1 MKILLVEDEAAS
13 RAMLQAVLKAGGHE
27 VAVAENGSE
36 GWGLWQVAQQ
46 RVVVADWLMPE
57 MDGLTLCKRI
67 RAHRGASYT
76 YFILETVRTGTGSF
90 LEAMAAGVDDFI
102 SKPIVPDELLA
113 RLKVGE
119 RILGLRH
126 ELLTLEGLLA
136 ICSYCKR
143 LRDEGGTW
151 IPLERYVAARS
162 GAKFSHGIC
171 PDCYETRVR
180 PQLDEWQP

>member
-1 MKILLVEDEAAS
+1 MKILLAEDEAAS
-13 RAMLQAVLKAGGHE
+13 RTMLHAVLTAGGHD
-27 VAVAENGSE
+27 VAIAENGVE
-36 GWGLWQVAQQ
+36 AWGLWQVAQQ

-67 RAHRGASYT
+67 RAHREASYT

-113 RLKVGE
+113 RVKVGE
-119 RILGLRH
+119 RILGLRQ

-136 ICSYCKR
+136 LCSYCKR
-143 LRDEGGTW
+143 MRDDRGEW
-151 IPLERYVAARS
+151 IPLERYVTARS

-171 PDCYETRVR
+171 PDCYETRVK
-180 PQLDEWQP
+180 PQLDEFQP

>member
-1 MKILLVEDEAAS
+1 MNVLLVEDEAAS
-13 RAMLQAVLKAGGHE
+13 RTMLEAVLKAGKHE
-27 VAVAENGSE
+27 VTVAQNGVEAWAMWRVS
-36 GWGLWQVAQQ
+36 QQ
-46 RVVVADWLMPE
+46 RVIVADWLMPQ
-57 MDGLTLCKRI
+57 MDGLTLCRRV
-67 RAHRGASYT
+67 RAQPQAPYT
-76 YFILETVRTGTGSF
+76 YFILQTVRTGTGSF

-113 RLKVGE
+113 RLNVGE

-126 ELLTLEGLLA
+126 ELVTLEGLLA

-143 LRDEGGTW
+143 LRDDTGTW
-151 IPLERYVAARS
+151 VSLERYVAARS

-180 PQLDEWQP
+180 PQLDDWQP

>member
-13 RAMLQAVLKAGGHE
+13 LTMLQAVLKAGGHE
-27 VAVAENGSE
+27 VAIAENGAE
-36 GWGLWQVAQQ
+36 AWGLWQVAQQ

-57 MDGLTLCKRI
+57 MDGLTLCRRI
-67 RAHRGASYT
+67 RAHHGAPYT

-113 RLKVGE
+113 RVNVGE
-119 RILGLRH
+119 RILGLRQ
-126 ELLTLEGLLA
+126 ELMTLEGLLA
-136 ICSYCKR
+136 LCSYCKR
-143 LRDEGGTW
+143 LRDDNGVW
-151 IPLERYVAARS
+151 VPLERYVASRS